1 MRRNRR
7 TRTPDRSIHPP
18 TGYQVLFPQGTP
30 AAETFPDYTS
40 AARFQAYVAKTYLI
54 PTTVKATQ

>member
-7 TRTPDRSIHPP
+7 TRTADRSIRPP
-18 TGYQVLFPQGTP
+18 TGYQVLFPQGTV
-30 AAETFPDYTS
+30 AETFPDYTS

-54 PTTVKATQ
+54 PTTVKAAK